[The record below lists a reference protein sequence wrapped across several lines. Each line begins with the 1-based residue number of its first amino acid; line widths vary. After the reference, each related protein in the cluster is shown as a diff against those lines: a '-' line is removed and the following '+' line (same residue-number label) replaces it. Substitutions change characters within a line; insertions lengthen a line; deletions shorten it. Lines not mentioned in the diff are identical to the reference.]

1 MSIQKE
7 YKFTRSTLP
16 LPYDLLH
23 ILLQN
28 LLSTSSF
35 STLSTLARLSK
46 DYYSLIIPLIY
57 KHVHITSDEQLQ
69 SFLTIPLTKREEN
82 DKKKRKIVNT
92 VLLKGKSR
100 SRSNSLED
108 SSNWSRKIQCLSL
121 CESLTLDVYPSRTS
135 FKIASKLPQPLQTP
149 LLTFTPKSLEN
160 LREKLSR
167 SGAPRIL
174 VSFWSQH
181 LPTLIR
187 PRKVVV
193 DYSTLSFNSD
203 ENVEGEGEGDGNEGK
218 WADTM
223 SGMSISLQSWTCAEG
238 LEMVELKGDK
248 WMGVLPS
255 PGVGVRMVHTTTS
268 TPSSSSAE
276 TLNEEDEEEQLVT
289 VNETILNAP
298 PNSNEPNPATLESIE
313 NRNKLISTRV
323 QSILMGLRTSQ
334 ALYETYNSPL
344 PLKWDVV
351 DVLPPPIGFEEMD
364 QEERYMDY
372 QREKRKVLDEIVS
385 GLDDVASTITQRY
398 GRIGG
403 NGRRELTCLN
413 WVDQPVV

>member
-16 LPYDLLH
+16 LPNDLLH
-23 ILLQN
+23 ILLQK

-193 DYSTLSFNSD
+193 DYSNLNFNPISNAGEEEEED
-203 ENVEGEGEGDGNEGK
+203 EEK

-223 SGMSISLQSWTCAEG
+223 SGMSISLQSWTCSEG

-255 PGVGVRMVHTTTS
+255 PGVGVKMVHTTAS
-268 TPSSSSAE
+268 TPSSFSAE
-276 TLNEEDEEEQLVT
+276 TLNGDEEEEELVT
-289 VNETILNAP
+289 VNETVLNAP
-298 PNSNEPNPATLESIE
+298 PNPNEPNPATLESIE
-313 NRNKLISTRV
+313 SRNKLVSTRV

-334 ALYETYNSPL
+334 ALYETYNSRL

-364 QEERYMDY
+364 QEERYNEY
-372 QREKRKVLDEIVS
+372 QREKRKVLDEILS
-385 GLDDVASTITQRY
+385 GLDEVAPVITRRY
-398 GRIGG
+398 GRIGRE
-403 NGRRELTCLN
+403 GRRELSCLN
-413 WVDQPVV
+413 WVDGS